1 MFINDHFQ
9 NFKSYGIQKAQLII
23 ADIPYNVGKNA
34 FGSNPSWYVSG
45 DNKNGES
52 DKANTEFFDTDKD
65 FKPAEFMHFCSKM
78 LKKEPKERGQ
88 SPAMIVF
95 CAFNQQMYLI
105 ELAKRYG
112 LNNYIN
118 LVFRKN
124 FSAQVLKA
132 NMRIVGNAEYG
143 LIFYRE
149 KLPKFNNNG
158 KMIFNIIDWER
169 DTETV
174 KIHPTQKPVKLLE
187 KLIKIFTDEG
197 DLVIDPVA
205 GSGSTLIAANNM
217 KRKACGFEIKKDF
230 YNQAKDLMLKDLV
243 LQDIKITKKY
253 TTISVKNNNK
263 YNPENIVADLIE
275 KDLPLVVKKT
285 TIDKCE
291 CGGKIRKIVEK
302 YVNYV

>member
-1 MFINDHFQ
+1 MIFNDHFQ
-9 NFKSYGIQKAQLII
+9 NYKRYQIPKAQFII

-34 FGSNPSWYVSG
+34 YGSNPSWYVGG

-52 DKANTEFFDTDKD
+52 KLANTEFFDTDKN

-78 LKKEPKERGQ
+78 LRKEPKEKGKA
-88 SPAMIVF
+88 PVMLVF
-95 CAFNQQMYLI
+95 CSFEQQTYVI

-143 LIFYRE
+143 LLLYRD

-169 DTETV
+169 DNKEIR

-187 KLIKIFTDEG
+187 KLIKIFTDENEV
-197 DLVIDPVA
+197 VIDPLA
-205 GSGSTLIAANNM
+205 GSGSSLIAALNTN
-217 KRKACGFEIKKDF
+217 RKCYGFEIKKGF
-230 YNQAKDLMLKDLV
+230 YNQAKEWEDDTINDIRDLKE
-243 LQDIKITKKY
+243 Y
-253 TTISVKNNNK
+253 GF
-263 YNPENIVADLIE
+263 
-275 KDLPLVVKKT
+275 KKT
-285 TIDKCE
+285 TLKKTE
-291 CGGKIRKIVEK
+291 
-302 YVNYV
+302 NLLF